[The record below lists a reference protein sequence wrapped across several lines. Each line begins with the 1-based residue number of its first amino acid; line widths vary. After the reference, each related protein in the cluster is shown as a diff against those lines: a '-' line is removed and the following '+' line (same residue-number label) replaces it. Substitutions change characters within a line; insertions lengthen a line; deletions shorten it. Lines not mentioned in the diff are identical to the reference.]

1 MLAAFLVVVLIW
13 TGAVPGAS
21 QAAAPVIQAINSP
34 VAPWPASF
42 TPYVDRQGNVFFD
55 PANEPGISPDDVDF
69 QSGVSKGSGDKP
81 SFYAAGDGSNLFFR
95 IRLLGDPSDIKGGF
109 LSSVWMVQVLQNG
122 VPRATIGL
130 DGKSPHEDYIY
141 VSNASGSVI
150 HYINKTDG
158 SGSKVPGTR
167 VTEDTNGDYFL
178 DVQVP
183 VSALTDIDSN
193 IKSSSILQFNFA
205 SSKAANLAVINKDGM
220 NGAGAYS
227 AISPAFAIYR
237 PTIAITGLAETAST
251 FPGSISGTTTSARD
265 QSPVSVTI
273 SSVTQSGISKTYNT
287 VVNQGSWTVSGI
299 TGLAAEDNYLVSAKV
314 TNENQD
320 IAQTS
325 QKIAIFSDL
334 SNVTI
339 NGKEDYSTYQ
349 FPTSFSG
356 DYVRSTGGARKVDLT
371 IYQLSDATPPVR
383 TSVFTKTGIVVSGNP
398 GSWSSG
404 ALTYPAALTAGK
416 TYQIV
421 AVAANNA
428 QILDTQTIHYLSSN
442 LAITSPA
449 NSTRGTATPVITGKA
464 NPGEKVKLTIDNAA
478 YQEVQAGSDGNWTL
492 AIDRPL
498 SPNTNTTTYHAI
510 KAGVTDEAGN
520 TQTTGVLNYGVDD
533 VSVNIENGSHAY
545 TYYTNVTPVL
555 RGRST
560 DTSVNLKITNDQD
573 PTDNRTFNAVP
584 VSNGKWSLTVP
595 AGQALQDLAAYTV
608 VVTAGSNSSKQATL
622 KLRVKTKTNIAI
634 QRPAS
639 GGSASVQANVYGM
652 TEPNAAVNLVINNT
666 IVADVTA
673 DSTGAWM
680 YTPAAPWSQTSHTV
694 RAVTA
699 DEAGNSAEDVSV
711 FQVGRPLP
719 VHAVGSTNGEGTVTV
734 SGAEPLA
741 ALILYSPGKQAI
753 SNGTADQTGH
763 YTFTGVPFDQK
774 YTVTQMVDSLE
785 SDFSNAVDVEAAVIV
800 SPNAPDPVTATG
812 DVYDGE
818 GMIHVTGAVYR
829 AQLQLYNVENV
840 VIANGTADE
849 DGKYTF
855 RHVPPAEGYTVTQT
869 VDQLES
875 KRSNIVNIGS
885 PPPVQH
891 APEPVLAT
899 GSINNA
905 RTVSVSGAEPS
916 ASLKLYH
923 NGMLI
928 DNGIA
933 EPTGTYTFTGVPV
946 ADNYYVIQ
954 IVNEIPSLSSNKVNV
969 EAAPAAIQAVLKLT
983 ANPARILADGKA
995 TTQLTAVLT
1004 DLDGKAIAGVPVAF
1018 RSLSNVGTLLKDGQ
1032 PLQDGEKVLTDS
1044 TGKAVVTYR
1053 SAATETDQEME
1064 YVVQATAND
1073 PERGLEAQDQIK
1085 IAFQPPAISGI
1096 VTRGTGNVRVN
1107 GAIVKA
1113 SLDLNGNGVME
1124 PGIDF
1129 IKSVVTGAD
1138 GSYNITVPRADQQY
1152 ALEITEM
1159 MDIGGVA
1166 TPIKYNQKAIVGSV
1180 KGDNQQNFNS
1190 EKTVTGVLLMKKAD
1204 GSTGILQDSFL
1215 NKTKA
1220 YLMNKAT
1227 GTYITDGNGRPK
1239 AFAMQD
1245 NGVFSAEGLDTG
1257 SYTLDIR
1264 YDLGG
1269 GQEITVT
1276 QSDVQVTAD
1285 GEMNIS
1291 QELVDPYGT
1300 VTDQNT
1306 GALIPGAT
1314 VTLYYAKTDRNGSKA
1329 DTRVTLPAIPG
1340 FEPNNNAS
1348 PVQLTDAK
1356 GFYAYMVYPYTDYY
1370 LLVHKDGYADYK
1382 SETISVETEIVR
1394 KDIQLAPLV
1403 ASSGGHSGGGTSV
1416 SVVSGTPHVLVS
1428 VTADKTQVEEGS
1440 VSTLT
1445 VDYQNDGTA
1454 PLTSGTVNLKLP
1466 VGTNVVAADGGVTQ
1480 MAADAVII
1488 HWPLAQLKTE
1498 QRGKFTVQVK
1508 WPQAH
1513 AANENFVVAA
1523 SVTSGDSAVETADQ
1537 LSSVMIRV
1545 FSQRYDHLGHKR
1557 YMQGYPDRN
1566 FYPNRSLTRAEL
1578 AAMVARLTED
1588 TGTVTKAGFK
1598 DVPADYWAAEY
1609 IDIAVHQGYFQKGTY
1624 FRPDEPVTRAE
1635 LAAVVTRFK
1644 ELPVSPLSTYH
1655 FNDIKGHWA
1664 ASSIEQLY
1672 QNQWIKG
1679 YPDGTFRPNAKI
1691 RRVEAATMMNVML
1704 NRGPLLNRESMFP
1717 DVPKGYWGFGN
1728 IQEAAISHESVIN
1741 AQGSEDWIQDL
1752 SQDIR

>member
-1 MLAAFLVVVLIW
+1 MAAFLAVVLIW

-34 VAPWPASF
+34 VASWPASF
-42 TPYVDRQGNVFFD
+42 TPYADRQGNVFYD

-95 IRLLGDPSDIKGGF
+95 IRLLGDPSDSKGGF

-141 VSNASGSVI
+141 VSNATGSVI
-150 HYINKTDG
+150 HYINKTDS

-167 VTEDTNGDYFL
+167 VTEDTNADYFL
-178 DVQVP
+178 DIQVP

-205 SSKAANLAVINKDGM
+205 TSKAANLAVINKDGM
-220 NGAGAYS
+220 QGAGAY
-227 AISPAFAIYR
+227 AVMSPAFAMYR
-237 PTIAITGLAETAST
+237 PTIAITGLGETATT
-251 FPGSISGTTTSARD
+251 FPASISGTTTSARD
-265 QSPVSVTI
+265 QSSVAVTI
-273 SSVTQSGISKTYNT
+273 NSVTQSGISKTYNT
-287 VVNQGSWTVSGI
+287 VVNQGSWTISGI
-299 TGLAAEDNYLVSAKV
+299 SGLPAEDSYLVTAKV

-320 IAQTS
+320 TAQAS

-349 FPTSFSG
+349 FPSSFGG
-356 DYVRSTGGARKVDLT
+356 DYIRSTGGARKVDLN
-371 IYQLSDATPPVR
+371 IYQLSNSTPPVQ

-398 GSWSSG
+398 GSWNSG
-404 ALTYPAALTAGK
+404 TLTYPSGLTAGK

-478 YQEVQAGSDGNWTL
+478 YQEIQAGSDGNWSLT
-492 AIDRPL
+492 IDRPL
-498 SPNTNTTTYHAI
+498 PPNASTTTYHVI
-510 KAGVTDEAGN
+510 KASVVDEAGN
-520 TQTTGVLNYGVDD
+520 TQTTGALNYGVDD
-533 VSVNIENGSHAY
+533 VSVSIENGSHAY
-545 TYYTNVTPVL
+545 TYYTNVNPVL

-584 VSNGKWSLTVP
+584 VSNGKWTLAVP
-595 AGQALQDLAAYTV
+595 SGHPLLDPAAYTV
-608 VVTAGSNSSKQATL
+608 VVTAGSNASKQAVL

-639 GGSASVQANVYGM
+639 GGSASVQANVYGT
-652 TEPNAAVNLVINNT
+652 TEPNASVNLVIDNT
-666 IVADVTA
+666 IVTDVTA
-673 DSTGAWM
+673 DSAGLWS
-680 YTPAAPWSQTSHTV
+680 YTPTSPWSQTSHTV

-699 DEAGNSAEDVSV
+699 DEAGNSAEDVTL

-719 VHAVGSTNGEGTVTV
+719 VHAVGSINGEGTVTV
-734 SGAEPLA
+734 SGAEPFA
-741 ALILYSPGKQAI
+741 SLILYSPGRQPI
-753 SNGTADQTGH
+753 SNGIADQTGH
-763 YTFTGVPFDQK
+763 YTFVGVPFDQK
-774 YTVTQMVDSLE
+774 YTVTQTVDSLE
-785 SDFSNAVDVEAAVIV
+785 SDFSNAVDVEATVII

-818 GMIHVTGAVYR
+818 GMINVTGAVYR
-829 AQLQLYNVENV
+829 AQLQLYNAENV
-840 VIANGTADE
+840 VIANGTAE
-849 DGKYTF
+849 ENGKYTF
-855 RHVPPAEGYTVTQT
+855 RHVPSAAGYTVTQT

-875 KRSNIVNIGS
+875 RHSNIVNIGS
-885 PPPVQH
+885 TPPVQT
-891 APEPVLAT
+891 APDPVIAT
-899 GSINNA
+899 GSINDA
-905 RTVSVSGAEPS
+905 RTVSVSGAQPS
-916 ASLKLYH
+916 ASLKLYRE
-923 NGMLI
+923 GMLI
-928 DNGIA
+928 DNGRA
-933 EPTGTYTFTGVPV
+933 DPAGMYTFTSVPI
-946 ADNYYVIQ
+946 ADHYYVIQ
-954 IVNEIPSLSSNKVNV
+954 IVEEIASNPSNKVNV
-969 EAAPAAIQAVLKLT
+969 EAEPEAIQAVLKLS

-1004 DLDGKAIAGVPVAF
+1004 DLDGKAIAGVPVGF

-1032 PLQDGEKVLTDS
+1032 PLQNGEKIVTDN

-1053 SAATETDQEME
+1053 SAATETDQEMQ
-1064 YVVQATAND
+1064 YIVQAAAND
-1073 PERGLEAQDQIK
+1073 PDRGLEAQDQIM

-1107 GAIVKA
+1107 GATVKA

-1159 MDIGGVA
+1159 MDIGGVS

-1190 EKTVTGVLLMKKAD
+1190 EKTVTGVLLMKKPD

-1227 GTYITDGNGRPK
+1227 GTYIADSSGHPK

-1245 NGVFSAEGLDTG
+1245 NGVFSAEGLENG

-1264 YDLGG
+1264 YDLGS

-1276 QSDVQVTAD
+1276 QSSVQVTAD

-1329 DTRVTLPAIPG
+1329 DTKVSLPAIPG

-1348 PVQLTDAK
+1348 PIQLTDAK

-1370 LLVHKDGYADYK
+1370 LLVHKDGYADYR

-1403 ASSGGHSGGGTSV
+1403 SSSGGHSGGGTSV
-1416 SVVSGTPHVLVS
+1416 SVVSGTPHVRVS

-1454 PLTSGTVNLKLP
+1454 SLTSGTVNLKLP
-1466 VGTNVVAADGGVTQ
+1466 VGTEVIAADGGAINTTTE
-1480 MAADAVII
+1480 AVMVG
-1488 HWPLAQLKTE
+1488 WPLSQVKTG
-1498 QRGKFTVQVK
+1498 QSGKFTIQVK

-1513 AANENFVVAA
+1513 AANENMVVAA
-1523 SVTSGDSAVETADQ
+1523 SVTSGSSAEETADQ

-1588 TGTVTKAGFK
+1588 AGTATRAGFK
-1598 DVPADYWAAEY
+1598 DVPVGYWAADY
-1609 IDIAVHQGYFQKGTY
+1609 IDIAVNEGYFQKGTY
-1624 FRPDEPVTRAE
+1624 FRPDEPVTRSE

-1644 ELPVSPLSTYH
+1644 QLPISPLSTYH
-1655 FNDIKGHWA
+1655 FNDIKDHWA
-1664 ASSIEQLY
+1664 ASAIEQLY

-1679 YPDGTFRPNAKI
+1679 YPDGAFRPNAKI
-1691 RRVEAATMMNVML
+1691 SRVEAATMMNVML
-1704 NRGPLLNRESMFP
+1704 NRGPLRNREAMFP
-1717 DVPKGYWGFGN
+1717 DVQQGYWGFGN
-1728 IQEAAISHESVIN
+1728 IQEAAISHESIIN
-1741 AQGSEDWIQDL
+1741 AEGSEDWIQDL
-1752 SQDIR
+1752 SQEMR